1 MTRDEINEGMKRPDQ
16 IDRTHII
23 VREDGEEFVAEWDGE
38 EVRAGNPFGL
48 DSALTDAG
56 APRPRSLWLL
66 TEETP

>member
-1 MTRDEINEGMKRPDQ
+1 MTRDEIDAVMVRPDQ

-23 VREDGEEFVAEWDGE
+23 VREDGEDFVAEWEGE

-48 DSALTDAG
+48 DSALSRIG
-56 APRPRSLWLL
+56 VPQPRSLWLL

>member
-23 VREDGEEFVAEWDGE
+23 VREDGE

>member
-1 MTRDEINEGMKRPDQ
+1 MTRDEINARMKRPDQ

-23 VREDGEEFVAEWDGE
+23 VREDGEDFVAEWEGE

-48 DSALTDAG
+48 DSKLTVAG
-56 APRPRSLWLL
+56 VPQPRSLWLL

>member
-1 MTRDEINEGMKRPDQ
+1 MTRDEINARMKRLDQ

-48 DSALTDAG
+48 DSALTGAG